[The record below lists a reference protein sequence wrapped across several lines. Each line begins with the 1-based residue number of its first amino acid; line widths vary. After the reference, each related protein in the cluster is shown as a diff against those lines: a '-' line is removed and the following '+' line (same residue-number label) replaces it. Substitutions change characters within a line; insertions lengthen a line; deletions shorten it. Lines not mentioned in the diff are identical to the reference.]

1 MTWGIIY
8 LCLGMTIMLR
18 NQYNPF
24 ADPVITIFILMISV
38 GVYFVK
44 LVMDIVS
51 NYLKIWEVS
60 YHTVHKVDVSEINK
74 LDKEYGMRVLVK
86 NL

>member
-38 GVYFVK
+38 AVYFVK

-51 NYLKIWEVS
+51 NYLRIWEVS

>member
-1 MTWGIIY
+1 
-8 LCLGMTIMLR
+8 
-18 NQYNPF
+18 
-24 ADPVITIFILMISV
+24 MISV
-38 GVYFVK
+38 GVFFVK
-44 LVMDIVS
+44 LVMDIIS